1 MLSLSRWSAGYGGT
15 RIVDDVTLDIPDGEL
30 VALLGRNG
38 MGKTTLLRSI
48 FGLATTMGG
57 SLRLDDADLPARP
70 EALARRG
77 FTLLPDDRGVFP
89 TLTVEENLDLAR
101 RRGYTPTV
109 DVLSLFRLLTARA
122 RLAAGSLSG
131 GQKQQLGLAR
141 AILAGRRFIAIDE
154 FSQGLQPS
162 IAQAALSALRE
173 VAQSGVGVLIVE
185 QGPELPLNY
194 ADRIVG
200 MVKGRI
206 VFDERT
212 DDLRKDPSPLT
223 DLLVIS

>member
-109 DVLSLFRLLTARA
+109 DVLSLFPLLTDRA
-122 RLAAGSLSG
+122 RQAGRSSSSDLLAQSLPAAGSSRSTSSVRG
-131 GQKQQLGLAR
+131 CSRASPRRHSPHCAR
-141 AILAGRRFIAIDE
+141 LRRAG
-154 FSQGLQPS
+154 
-162 IAQAALSALRE
+162 SA
-173 VAQSGVGVLIVE
+173 
-185 QGPELPLNY
+185 
-194 ADRIVG
+194 
-200 MVKGRI
+200 
-206 VFDERT
+206 F
-212 DDLRKDPSPLT
+212 
-223 DLLVIS
+223 